1 LEKFNEVGSWIKE
14 CFPNVSI
21 IGNYD
26 KQNHLGCFDVYI
38 RGIGPVLDDMGRYW
52 IFSKKIEKK
61 FPIKNQ
67 ILDKLIT
74 LSMLYG
80 SSVNMEAAQQQYIRA
95 YSNYLPR
102 KNPKSHEYPGDLC
115 PEAEEEKAALNVE
128 EKIVVNNIY
137 FFFKFILYI
146 LESY

>member
-1 LEKFNEVGSWIKE
+1 M
-14 CFPNVSI
+14 
-21 IGNYD
+21 
-26 KQNHLGCFDVYI
+26 GCFDVYI

-61 FPIKNQ
+61 FPTKNQ

-80 SSVNMEAAQQQYIRA
+80 SSVNMEAAQHQYIKA

-102 KNPKSHEYPGDLC
+102 KNPKSHDHPGDLC
-115 PEAEEEKAALNVE
+115 PEAEEEKGGLHVE

-137 FFFKFILYI
+137 FFFNSYLCI
-146 LESY
+146 LETY